1 MSEIFFPHSINPES
15 FLSSSISAD
24 TSVTGWSLTTS
35 GSLDWP
41 SGSVLTSFG
50 ASTTTF
56 STISDPSAA
65 LSGTASDDTS
75 ETTCCSTTVFFLRFG
90 GM

>member
-1 MSEIFFPHSINPES
+1 MPHSINPES
-15 FLSSSISAD
+15 LVSA
-24 TSVTGWSLTTS
+24 SVVGWSLAKS

-41 SGSVLTSFG
+41 SGSVLTSLG
-50 ASTTTF
+50 ASTTTV

-65 LSGTASDDTS
+65 LSGTDSS
-75 ETTCCSTTVFFLRFG
+75 STTGFFRRLG